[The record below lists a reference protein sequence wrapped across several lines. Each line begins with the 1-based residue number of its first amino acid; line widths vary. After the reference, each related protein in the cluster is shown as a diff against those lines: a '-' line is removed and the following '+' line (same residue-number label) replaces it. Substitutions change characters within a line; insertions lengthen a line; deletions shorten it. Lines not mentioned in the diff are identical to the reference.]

1 MVARHQALISQ
12 LYHLASVF
20 EQTLLLGSAIDGKWN
35 NNVHLVHLLCVCVF
49 YESILTNTC
58 NIALCSSLKTL
69 SCNFLPYSIKTC
81 TENWSTKILIHLC
94 HNHYCQNPNF
104 AFIPHSNTRTRYLLL
119 LCVEL
124 LIFSRNSLQTAMVR
138 VFHTLLE
145 MLNAALQNTCTNK
158 CKLWKLFDWT

>member
-20 EQTLLLGSAIDGKWN
+20 EQTIRRICNKWN
-35 NNVHLVHLLCVCVF
+35 NNVSTSVFFVCF
-49 YESILTNTC
+49 CLFSESILTNTC

-94 HNHYCQNPNF
+94 HKHYCQNPNF
-104 AFIPHSNTRTRYLLL
+104 TFISHSNTRTRYLLL
-119 LCVEL
+119 LFVSC
-124 LIFSRNSLQTAMVR
+124 
-138 VFHTLLE
+138 
-145 MLNAALQNTCTNK
+145 
-158 CKLWKLFDWT
+158 